1 MGILFYQIGI
11 FVAIQIA
18 AFFGKSS
25 RNVAIIL
32 ISLFTLLQ
40 VYTSGLMI
48 LQFIT
53 IFVSYIVSKNIIG
66 NDDNV
71 STPKNSNT
79 KFGREMGQLPKT
91 NNGVSTQ
98 TYGLSSSNPILMS
111 SIPSA
116 YRFLDSITA
125 NNSELSYQRRGS
137 TKDDNFS
144 QPLDMYEFSKN
155 GRVVTMIYIYPY
167 YNSNVEIIP
176 NILK

>member
-11 FVAIQIA
+11 FIAIQVA

-25 RNVAIIL
+25 RNIAIIL
-32 ISLFTLLQ
+32 ISIFTLLQ

-66 NDDNV
+66 NNE
-71 STPKNSNT
+71 NT
-79 KFGREMGQLPKT
+79 TEKTNKKFGREMGQLPKT

-98 TYGLSSSNPILMS
+98 SYGLSLSNPILMS

-116 YRFLDSITA
+116 YRFLDNIIK
-125 NNSELSYQRRGS
+125 NNSELSYERRGS

-144 QPLDMYEFSKN
+144 QALDMYEFSKN
-155 GRVVTMIYIYPY
+155 GQVVTMIYIYPY

>member
-1 MGILFYQIGI
+1 MGILLYQIGI
-11 FVAIQIA
+11 FIAIQVA

-25 RNVAIIL
+25 RNIAIIL
-32 ISLFTLLQ
+32 ISIFTLLQ

-53 IFVSYIVSKNIIG
+53 IFVSYIISKNIIG
-66 NDDNV
+66 NNDN
-71 STPKNSNT
+71 TTENSNT
-79 KFGREMGQLPKT
+79 KFGREMGELPKT

-98 TYGLSSSNPILMS
+98 SYGLSSSNPILMS

-116 YRFLDSITA
+116 YRFLDSITE
-125 NNSELSYQRRGS
+125 NNSELSYERRGS

-144 QPLDMYEFSKN
+144 HPLDMYEFSKN
-155 GRVVTMIYIYPY
+155 GQVVTMIYIYPY